1 MEKTIER
8 VKQMVQLHTMERL
21 PLNDGYTIPI
31 IGFGTSGISDRDAEE
46 TIFKAIMRGY
56 RLIDTAKAYNNE
68 EGVGRGIQKAINAG
82 IPRGEIFV
90 VSKVWKTDM
99 GFDKTI
105 QAFEGT
111 YERLGLDYIDLYIIH
126 WPSPEDGLNLETWRA
141 LEEIQASGRVNSI
154 GVSNFNR
161 GELAEI
167 IKEGKVRPAI
177 NQIPVNPDNMNADLD
192 EFNDK
197 NNIVTMGYSP
207 LGAGKV
213 NSDKKLSAIG
223 NKYEKTPA
231 QVALRWCIE
240 RGVVPIP
247 KTSHDE
253 RMVENLDIFDFA
265 LTDEDI
271 DTINNIDRKTNAR
284 KSNDNNQNKRHG
296 SRR

>member
-1 MEKTIER
+1 M
-8 VKQMVQLHTMERL
+8 VKQQVMERL

-46 TIFKAIMRGY
+46 VVFNAIMKGY
-56 RLIDTAKAYNNE
+56 RLIDTAKFYDNE

-82 IPRGEIFV
+82 ISRNELFV

-99 GFDKTI
+99 GFEKATE
-105 QAFEGT
+105 AFDET
-111 YERLGLDYIDLYIIH
+111 YDRLGLDYVDLYLIH
-126 WPSPEDGLNLETWRA
+126 WPSPEEGLNLETWRA
-141 LEEIQASGRVNSI
+141 LEEIQASGRANSI

-167 IKEGKVRPAI
+167 IKEGKVRPAV
-177 NQIPVNPDNMNADLD
+177 NQIPVNPDDMNADLD
-192 EFNDK
+192 AYNDK

-213 NSDKKLSAIG
+213 NSDKKLAGIG

-231 QVALRWCIE
+231 QIALKWCVE

-247 KTSHDE
+247 KTSHDT
-253 RMVENLDIFDFA
+253 RMAENLDIFDFS
-265 LTDEDI
+265 LTDEEIDI
-271 DTINNIDRKTNAR
+271 INSIEKKNNTR
-284 KSNDNNQNKRHG
+284 KSSDKNQNKRHG

>member
-1 MEKTIER
+1 M
-8 VKQMVQLHTMERL
+8 VKQQVMERL

-46 TIFKAIMRGY
+46 VVFNAIMKGY
-56 RLIDTAKAYNNE
+56 RLIDTAKFYDNE

-82 IPRGEIFV
+82 ISRHELFV

-99 GFDKTI
+99 GFEKATE
-105 QAFEGT
+105 AFDET
-111 YERLGLDYIDLYIIH
+111 YDRLGLDYVDLYLIH
-126 WPSPEDGLNLETWRA
+126 WPSPEEGLNLETWRA
-141 LEEIQASGRVNSI
+141 LEEIQASGRANSI

-167 IKEGKVRPAI
+167 IKEGKVRPAV
-177 NQIPVNPDNMNADLD
+177 NQIPVNPDDMNADLD
-192 EFNDK
+192 AYNDK

-213 NSDKKLSAIG
+213 NSDKKLAGIG

-231 QVALRWCIE
+231 QIALKWCVE

-247 KTSHDE
+247 KTSHDT
-253 RMVENLDIFDFA
+253 RMAENLDIFDFS
-265 LTDEDI
+265 LTDEEIDI
-271 DTINNIDRKTNAR
+271 INSIDKKTNTR
-284 KSNDNNQNKRHG
+284 KSSDKNQNKRHG

>member
-1 MEKTIER
+1 M
-8 VKQMVQLHTMERL
+8 VKQQVMERL

-46 TIFKAIMRGY
+46 VVFNAIMKGY
-56 RLIDTAKAYNNE
+56 RLIDTAKFYDNE

-82 IPRGEIFV
+82 ISRHELFV

-99 GFDKTI
+99 GFEKATE
-105 QAFEGT
+105 AFDET
-111 YERLGLDYIDLYIIH
+111 YDRLGLDYVDLYLIH
-126 WPSPEDGLNLETWRA
+126 WPSPEEGLNLETWRA
-141 LEEIQASGRVNSI
+141 LEEIQASGRANSI

-167 IKEGKVRPAI
+167 IKEGKVRPAV
-177 NQIPVNPDNMNADLD
+177 NQIPVNPDDMNADLD
-192 EFNDK
+192 AYNDK

-213 NSDKKLSAIG
+213 NSDKKLAGIG

-231 QVALRWCIE
+231 QIALKWCVE

-247 KTSHDE
+247 KTSHDT
-253 RMVENLDIFDFA
+253 RMAENLDIFDFS
-265 LTDEDI
+265 LTDEEI
-271 DTINNIDRKTNAR
+271 DMINSIDKKTNTR
-284 KSNDNNQNKRHG
+284 KSSDKNQNKRHG

>member
-1 MEKTIER
+1 M
-8 VKQMVQLHTMERL
+8 VKQQITERL

-31 IGFGTSGISDRDAEE
+31 IGFGTSGIANRDAEE
-46 TIFKAIMRGY
+46 VVFNAIMKGY
-56 RLIDTAKAYNNE
+56 RLIDTAKIYDNE

-82 IPRGEIFV
+82 ISRNELFI
-90 VSKVWKTDM
+90 VSKVWKSDM
-99 GFDKTI
+99 GFE
-105 QAFEGT
+105 QATEAFNET
-111 YERLGLDYIDLYIIH
+111 YERLGLDYVDLYLIH
-126 WPSPEDGLNLETWRA
+126 WPSPEEGVNLATWSA

-167 IKEGKVRPAI
+167 IKEGKVRPAV

-192 EFNDK
+192 AYNDQ

-213 NSDKKLSAIG
+213 NADKKLAGIG
-223 NKYEKTPA
+223 NKHDKTSA
-231 QVALRWCIE
+231 QIALKWCLE

-253 RMVENLDIFDFA
+253 RMIENLDLFDFS
-265 LTDEDI
+265 LTDEEIDI
-271 DTINNIDRKTNAR
+271 INNIDKKTNTR
-284 KSNDNNQNKRHG
+284 KPSDKNQNKRHG

>member
-1 MEKTIER
+1 M
-8 VKQMVQLHTMERL
+8 VKQQVMERL

-46 TIFKAIMRGY
+46 VVFNAIMKGY
-56 RLIDTAKAYNNE
+56 RLIDTAKFYDNE

-82 IPRGEIFV
+82 ISRNELFV

-99 GFDKTI
+99 GFEKATE
-105 QAFEGT
+105 AFDET
-111 YERLGLDYIDLYIIH
+111 YDRLGLDYVDLYLIH
-126 WPSPEDGLNLETWRA
+126 WPSPEEGLNLETWRA
-141 LEEIQASGRVNSI
+141 LEEIQASGRANSI

-167 IKEGKVRPAI
+167 IKEGKVRPAV
-177 NQIPVNPDNMNADLD
+177 NQIPVNPDDMNADLD
-192 EFNDK
+192 AYNDK

-213 NSDKKLSAIG
+213 NSDKKLAGIG

-231 QVALRWCIE
+231 QIALKWCVE

-247 KTSHDE
+247 KTSHDT
-253 RMVENLDIFDFA
+253 RMAENLDIFDFS
-265 LTDEDI
+265 LTDEEIDI
-271 DTINNIDRKTNAR
+271 INSIDKKTNTR
-284 KSNDNNQNKRHG
+284 KSSDKNQNKRHG

>member
-1 MEKTIER
+1 M
-8 VKQMVQLHTMERL
+8 VKQQVMERL

-31 IGFGTSGISDRDAEE
+31 IGFGTSGISNRDAEE
-46 TIFKAIMRGY
+46 VVFNAIMKGY
-56 RLIDTAKAYNNE
+56 RLIDTAKIYDNE

-82 IPRGEIFV
+82 ISRNEIFV

-99 GFDKTI
+99 GFEKTTE
-105 QAFEGT
+105 AFNET
-111 YERLGLDYIDLYIIH
+111 FERLGLSYVDLYLIH
-126 WPSPEDGLNLETWRA
+126 WPSPEEGLNLETWRA
-141 LEEIQASGRVNSI
+141 LEEIQASGRANSI

-167 IKEGKVRPAI
+167 IKEGKVRPAV
-177 NQIPVNPDNMNADLD
+177 NQIPVNPEDMNADLD
-192 EFNDK
+192 DYNDK

-213 NSDKKLSAIG
+213 NADNKLASIG

-231 QVALRWCIE
+231 QIALKWCVE

-247 KTSHDE
+247 KTSHAE
-253 RMVENLDIFDFA
+253 RMVENLDIFDFS
-265 LTDEDI
+265 LTDEEI
-271 DTINNIDRKTNAR
+271 TLINNSDKKTTAR
-284 KSNDNNQNKRHG
+284 KSSDKNQNKRHG